1 MVCSGARRAHC
12 AGVASALPV
21 GAGQPRAGARELG
34 GGTGELRAG
43 ALKLALR
50 ASGAP
55 LRLRLRVCLCLCQAR
70 VDPERGAF
78 LSAGDLA
85 ADERG
90 EQGEEEGGERDERDD
105 AGSFAER
112 AHA

>member
-21 GAGQPRAGARELG
+21 GAGQLRAGARELG
-34 GGTGELRAG
+34 DGTGELRAG

-50 ASGAP
+50 VSGAP
-55 LRLRLRVCLCLCQAR
+55 VRLCQAR
-70 VDPERGAF
+70 VDAGRGAF

-90 EQGEEEGGERDERDD
+90 EEGEEEGGERDERDD